1 MEVFVAVALVPVAVV
16 LLSVRVAAALAPVAV
31 VGIVVTLRRSR
42 ACYGADPSFLVVGAG
57 GVGIGVWWR
66 GRRMLGC
73 ANGAF
78 PNTPGRSIGGT
89 NVNRACVKE

>member
-42 ACYGADPSFLVVGAG
+42 ACYGADPSFLAVGAG
-57 GVGIGVWWR
+57 GAVVRGGSGGWS
-66 GRRMLGC
+66 GRRW
-73 ANGAF
+73 
-78 PNTPGRSIGGT
+78 
-89 NVNRACVKE
+89 

>member
-42 ACYGADPSFLVVGAG
+42 ACYGADLSFSCG
-57 GVGIGVWWR
+57 GGR
-66 GRRMLGC
+66 GC
-73 ANGAF
+73 
-78 PNTPGRSIGGT
+78 GGE
-89 NVNRACVKE
+89 RW